1 MLQEKSSTS
10 LGGAIA
16 PIMVLDADVY
26 VDEVPK
32 AENAFTLTS

>member
-16 PIMVLDADVY
+16 PTMVLDADVY

-32 AENAFTLTS
+32 AFTALTLTS